1 MSEAASPP
9 TEGPS
14 VAVPVYADLW
24 DLELGAA
31 LTLLR
36 LAGGAGAAHTVAR
49 SRTSVVG
56 AGGLVTTP
64 QLIFAALPE
73 PAAVFI
79 PGGPGA
85 QKAARDPLL
94 REFLRAQAAR
104 GIPLGASGS
113 GVLALGE
120 AGLLKDRVVAVTA
133 ELADTAWGFAAG
145 EVRAGGWAQDGPIV
159 TARGGLG
166 ALDVTLALAAL
177 VWGEAAAQDAAGR
190 VGHPWTPV
198 GQPA

>member
-1 MSEAASPP
+1 MSEPAPAD
-9 TEGPS
+9 GPS
-14 VAVPVYADLW
+14 VAVPVYAEVW

-36 LAGGAGAAHTVAR
+36 LAGGPGAAHTAAR
-49 SRTSVVG
+49 SRASVVG

-73 PAAVFI
+73 PAAVFV

-104 GIPLGASGS
+104 GVPLGASGS

-120 AGLLKDRVVAVTA
+120 AGLLQDRVVAVSP
-133 ELADTAWGFAAG
+133 ELADTVWGFGPA
-145 EVRAGGWAQDGPIV
+145 ELRAGGWVQDGPIV

-166 ALDVTLALAAL
+166 ALDVTLALAAAC
-177 VWGEAAAQDAAGR
+177 WGAEAAQEAATR
-190 VGHPWTPV
+190 VGHGWAPQDRAP
-198 GQPA
+198 